1 MSYYFGYVARC
12 IAYRQARGKWAA
24 ASYDPLNCTQA
35 RSIKANRFHPPP
47 NYACTVGCGMG
58 RGPGGSGGGGVFNKC
73 FYREAPL
80 LLARSN
86 PLPFYIPFFTKKV
99 QCTSFVYLLLTN
111 GTPLYIPCLEL
122 CTPFNCCKCTVF

>member
-1 MSYYFGYVARC
+1 MSDYFGYVARC

-24 ASYDPLNCTQA
+24 PQLYSSSVYKSKPFSPAPKLRLYCRLWHGSWT
-35 RSIKANRFHPPP
+35 
-47 NYACTVGCGMG
+47 
-58 RGPGGSGGGGVFNKC
+58 RGLVLNKC
-73 FYREAPL
+73 LYGKPPL

-99 QCTSFVYLLLTN
+99 QCAPFVYLLLTN